1 MTHTTV
7 QKEAA
12 PGRGDVAQ
20 AGPAAA
26 GASVKAGLRGMSYEA
41 REALQFKRTP
51 VQRNEGPAT
60 AHAEDGHDH
69 GAEPAPAGAAE
80 QRSPSTPACV
90 SPTTSRAP
98 S

>member
-51 VQRNEGPAT
+51 VQRNEGP
-60 AHAEDGHDH
+60 GHCARRGRARSRR
-69 GAEPAPAGAAE
+69 GASA
-80 QRSPSTPACV
+80 
-90 SPTTSRAP
+90 SRRG
-98 S
+98 